1 MNYSSIF
8 GRPSAGKYT
17 YEKLLQNEY
26 YSILRNETRK
36 PTLSPLLRPRARSLL
51 QGLCSRSP
59 WGWCAY
65 PSTEMG
71 AGMTNEDH
79 TAPPQDRPLTVH
91 GLKQSSPESCH
102 PETPLLLS
110 TEDGEPWDSA
120 LQGSLPRTSPRT
132 PQALS
137 SLPVHH
143 KSMETPEQR
152 SPHERSFIPAS
163 RVSMAIVYLYS
174 KSWVTS
180 KQGGRSRW
188 PQPQTSAPSDTPPPL
203 LPPQAPLLPGYLLQ
217 GQTEP

>member
-1 MNYSSIF
+1 MKQGNPRCPLSS
-8 GRPSAGKYT
+8 GPG
-17 YEKLLQNEY
+17 
-26 YSILRNETRK
+26 
-36 PTLSPLLRPRARSLL
+36 
-51 QGLCSRSP
+51 QGPCSRVFVLVLH
-59 WGWCAY
+59 GGCAY

-91 GLKQSSPESCH
+91 GLKQPSPESCH
-102 PETPLLLS
+102 PESPLLLS

-132 PQALS
+132 PQVLG

-143 KSMETPEQR
+143 KSMETLEQR

-174 KSWVTS
+174 KSRDTS
-180 KQGGRSRW
+180 KQGGRPGGHSPKPAPARHAPTPSTSTGTTPAW
-188 PQPQTSAPSDTPPPL
+188 IPLTRPDRALFLSVACYVGDMQSHPQKVPQPLSLSTINSQ
-203 LPPQAPLLPGYLLQ
+203 
-217 GQTEP
+217 

>member
-1 MNYSSIF
+1 MKNYFKTSTTPSLEMKQGNPRCPLSS
-8 GRPSAGKYT
+8 GPG
-17 YEKLLQNEY
+17 
-26 YSILRNETRK
+26 
-36 PTLSPLLRPRARSLL
+36 
-51 QGLCSRSP
+51 QGPCSRVFVLVLH
-59 WGWCAY
+59 GGCAY

-91 GLKQSSPESCH
+91 GLKQPSPESCH
-102 PETPLLLS
+102 PESPLLLS
-110 TEDGEPWDSA
+110 TEDREPWDSA

-132 PQALS
+132 PQALG

-174 KSWVTS
+174 KSRDTS
-180 KQGGRSRW
+180 KQGGRPGGHS
-188 PQPQTSAPSDTPPPL
+188 PKPAPHQTRPHPFYLHRHHSSLDTSHKARQSPVPL
-203 LPPQAPLLPGYLLQ
+203 CSLLRG
-217 GQTEP
+217 